1 MKKRS
6 ILLGSLLIM
15 ATILSACGSGNTF
28 EGKWVG
34 KLDVTKQFE
43 DGIKANYTDLAEYV
57 DFEDLVFVLDVEFSE
72 HDMMMSVQQ
81 ESIDAFTD
89 KFEAGMEN
97 MGREALVAYL
107 DSMEMTM
114 EEVVAESGM
123 TEGQYLEHIFR
134 QMNIEKMAESMQ
146 SVTEKSLKGLSAVR
160 GSYTFDDNDIHLR
173 YTDGAYESI
182 GYEFEGKN
190 LILTIKGDGYSLRIV
205 CEKQ

>member
-6 ILLGSLLIM
+6 ILLSILLIM
-15 ATILSACGSGNTF
+15 TTIFSACGSGNTF

-43 DGIKANYTDLAEYV
+43 DGIKANYADLEQFV

-72 HDMMMSVQQ
+72 NDMKMSVRQD
-81 ESIDAFTD
+81 SIDAFNTN
-89 KFEAGMEN
+89 FEAGMEK
-97 MGREALVAYL
+97 MGRDALTAYL
-107 DSMEMTM
+107 ATLDITL

-123 TEGQYLEHIFR
+123 TEGEYLEHIFR
-134 QMNIEKMAESMQ
+134 QMNIDKMAESM
-146 SVTEKSLKGLSAVR
+146 SSITEKTLKGLSAVR
-160 GSYTFDDNDIHLR
+160 GSYTFNDDDIHLR

-182 GYEFEGKN
+182 GYEFEGKD
-190 LILTIKGDGYSLRIV
+190 LVLTIRGDGYSLRIV